1 MISGYQN
8 GRDPVKLTL
17 GVVAGVA
24 ILLAACA
31 GETSTQKHELGCA
44 AGTVT
49 GAVIGGLAGSLIGAG
64 TGNVLATTAGAAAG
78 TVAGERL
85 TCG

>member
-1 MISGYQN
+1 
-8 GRDPVKLTL
+8 VKLTL
-17 GVVAGVA
+17 GALAGAA
-24 ILLAACA
+24 IVLAACSN
-31 GETSTQKHELGCA
+31 ETPTQKHELGCA

-49 GAVIGGLAGSLIGAG
+49 GAVLGGLAGSLIGAG